1 MLEEAEAQRLVE
13 IAVERAGGSRNI
25 VASPRHPFAMNA
37 RDEHEIEGHVVTID
51 FSEQSA
57 PAIAS
62 VAGWI
67 FEIREHEYLT
77 LQKPRPP
84 RQQ

>member
-1 MLEEAEAQRLVE
+1 VLEEHEALRLVE
-13 IAVERAGGSRNI
+13 VAVERAGGARNI

-37 RDEHEIEGHVVTID
+37 EEEHEVDGHVVTIH
-51 FSEQSA
+51 FSEQSS

-67 FEIREHEYLT
+67 FEIREREYLM

-84 RQQ
+84 KQS

>member
-1 MLEEAEAQRLVE
+1 MIDEAEAQRLVE
-13 IAVERAGGSRNI
+13 IAVEQAGGARNI

-37 RDEHEIEGHVVTID
+37 EEEHEIEGRTVTIH

-62 VAGWI
+62 VEGWI
-67 FEIREHEYLT
+67 FEIREHEYLM
-77 LQKPRPP
+77 LQRPRTP
-84 RQQ
+84 RAQ

>member
-1 MLEEAEAQRLVE
+1 MEEAEALRLVE
-13 IAVERAGGSRNI
+13 LAVERAGGARSI
-25 VASPRHPFAMNA
+25 VASPRHPFAMNPN
-37 RDEHEIEGHVVTID
+37 EEYEVEGQIVTIH

-67 FEIREHEYLT
+67 FEIREHEYLM

-84 RQQ
+84 RPSS

>member
-1 MLEEAEAQRLVE
+1 MLEESEALRLVE
-13 IAVERAGGSRNI
+13 IAVERAGGALSI
-25 VASPRHPFAMNA
+25 VANPRYPFALNA
-37 RDEHEIEGHVVTID
+37 EEAQEVEGHTVTIH

-67 FEIREHEYLT
+67 FEIREHEFLM

-84 RQQ
+84 RST

>member
-1 MLEEAEAQRLVE
+1 MLAEDDAQRLVE
-13 IAVERAGGSRNI
+13 IAVERAGGARNI

-37 RDEHEIEGHVVTID
+37 EEEHDVERHIVTIH

-62 VAGWI
+62 VAG
-67 FEIREHEYLT
+67 
-77 LQKPRPP
+77 
-84 RQQ
+84 

>member
-1 MLEEAEAQRLVE
+1 MLPEAEAQRLVE
-13 IAVERAGGSRNI
+13 VAVERAGGARNI

-37 RDEHEIEGHVVTID
+37 EEEHEVEGHIVTIH

-67 FEIREHEYLT
+67 FEIREHEYLM

-84 RQQ
+84 REQ

>member
-1 MLEEAEAQRLVE
+1 MIEEAEALRLVGF
-13 IAVERAGGSRNI
+13 AVEQAGGARSI

-37 RDEHEIEGHVVTID
+37 EEEYDVEGYTVTIH

-67 FEIREHEYLT
+67 FEIREHEYLM
-77 LQKPRPP
+77 LQRPRPP
-84 RQQ
+84 RTQ

>member
-1 MLEEAEAQRLVE
+1 MLSESEAQRLVE
-13 IAVERAGGSRNI
+13 IAVEQAGGARNI

-37 RDEHEIEGHVVTID
+37 EDEHEVEGHLVTIH

-57 PAIAS
+57 PAIAT
-62 VAGWI
+62 VAGWT
-67 FEIREHEYLT
+67 FEIREHELLM

-84 RQQ
+84 MSS

>member
-1 MLEEAEAQRLVE
+1 MEEAEALRLVE
-13 IAVERAGGSRNI
+13 IAVERAGGARNI

-37 RDEHEIEGHVVTID
+37 EEEYEIEGHTVAIH

-67 FEIREHEYLT
+67 FEIREHEYLM
-77 LQKPRPP
+77 LQRPRPP
-84 RQQ
+84 RNA